1 MGNSIDTSNKT
12 YSSSTESKS
21 STVANAAKEI
31 LGKDDFLKLLVTEL
45 SNQDPLSPMDNKDM
59 ITQMA
64 QFSTVEQ
71 MNNMS
76 SAMEKLGSGFT
87 SLFQH
92 SLLSQGAAMIGKYVA
107 GMNTEGNAIVEG
119 FVESVQWL
127 DGNPQL
133 VIKLADGKYSAIDM
147 NEIISV
153 SDEPTVPD
161 PETVPEPGAEDPGT
175 VPGTEDDK
183 SPEGTGESNEPTV
196 PNTGGTGHEMKV

>member
-1 MGNSIDTSNKT
+1 MGNSIDTSYKT
-12 YSSSTESKS
+12 NSSPTGSKS
-21 STVANAAKEI
+21 STVADAAQEI

-76 SAMEKLGSGFT
+76 SAMEQLGSGFT

-92 SLLSQGAAMIGKYVA
+92 SLLSQGASMIGKYVA
-107 GMNTEGNAIVEG
+107 GMNTEGEAIVEG
-119 FVESVQWL
+119 IVESVQWL

-133 VIKLADGKYSAIDM
+133 VIQLADGKYSAIEM

-153 SDEPTVPD
+153 SDAPAAPD
-161 PETVPEPGAEDPGT
+161 PETDLEPGAQDPGT
-175 VPGTEDDK
+175 VPGQEDDE
-183 SPEGTGESNEPTV
+183 SGETDY
-196 PNTGGTGHEMKV
+196 EMKV